1 MAPNRSSFSR
11 VPSPSCGVSRVQ
23 GTAAT
28 RAPASTRP
36 TNPKQFNRSMRKPSM
51 RFARAG
57 STVRESAAA
66 FISGGSGTGE
76 GGAGDG
82 EIECSG
88 IL

>member
-1 MAPNRSSFSR
+1 
-11 VPSPSCGVSRVQ
+11 
-23 GTAAT
+23 
-28 RAPASTRP
+28 
-36 TNPKQFNRSMRKPSM
+36 M

-66 FISGGSGTGE
+66 FISGGDGTGE

-88 IL
+88 VVPLKGLVPSVSTGAAKVSTGVARSWSGL